1 MNTKAKTGLALG
13 LAAASL
19 ALLSAPANAHDPGS
33 KRECSVEMLRG
44 VYLFKGSGFQP
55 INGAAVP
62 KAIIESI
69 RFNGDGTLVAE
80 TVTVTFFGQSPPNR
94 QGGALGTYTV
104 EPNCTGTVTF
114 ADGPR
119 FDTFV
124 SSPLLLNLIQTG
136 PVPAVLLGDARFVSR

>member
-1 MNTKAKTGLALG
+1 MNKKAKIRIGLG
-13 LAAASL
+13 LATL
-19 ALLSAPANAHDPGS
+19 AMAILGAPASAHDLVP
-33 KRECSVEMLRG
+33 KRTCSVEMLRG
-44 VYLFKGSGFQP
+44 LYLFKGTGFQP

-62 KAIIESI
+62 KALIESI

-80 TVTVTFFGQSPPNR
+80 TVTVTIFGQTPPNR
-94 QGGALGTYTV
+94 TGGALGTYTV
-104 EPNCTGTVTF
+104 EANCTGTITF
-114 ADGPR
+114 TNGPT